1 MYAYMFVYY
10 ARELYGIYSASLTLF
25 FNVNR
30 SCALFSSC
38 FLTYTGLMKNKKDT
52 RKPLLSIYS
61 CNNTDKLPDIV
72 YVFLK
77 EMLFYQ

>member
-1 MYAYMFVYY
+1 M
-10 ARELYGIYSASLTLF
+10 LIG
-25 FNVNR
+25 
-30 SCALFSSC
+30 ALFSFLSC
-38 FLTYTGLMKNKKDT
+38 FIFTYTGLMKDKKDT
-52 RKPLLSIYS
+52 RRPLLSIYS